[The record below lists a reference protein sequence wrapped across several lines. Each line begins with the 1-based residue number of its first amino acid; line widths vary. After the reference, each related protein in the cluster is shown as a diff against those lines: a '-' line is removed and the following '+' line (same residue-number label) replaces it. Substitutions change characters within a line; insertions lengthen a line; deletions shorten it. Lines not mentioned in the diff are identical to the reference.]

1 MILSTEPETIPLFS
15 RLRGMFPP
23 ISAGITIFFVS
34 IGRTVAFPQLQDY
47 GFAVTYP
54 EEPRL
59 GLHNGKFV
67 LIINNVLSEPL
78 TSW

>member
-15 RLRGMFPP
+15 RFEGKVSTDLG
-23 ISAGITIFFVS
+23 GYYHLFVS

-47 GFAVTYP
+47 SFAVTYP
-54 EEPRL
+54 EEPRF
-59 GLHNGKFV
+59 GLHDGKCV

-78 TSW
+78 TS